1 MGTDRF
7 ISDSFRERPCIKTR
21 QILRANPDWD
31 WKSLLAKNCK
41 TEKVRFKYYRK
52 IIIYANVKKNK
63 FELHNNLKQNYYRD
77 EKEVTENLR
86 YELRKKEKKHYKL
99 K

>member
-1 MGTDRF
+1 M
-7 ISDSFRERPCIKTR
+7 
-21 QILRANPDWD
+21 L
-31 WKSLLAKNCK
+31 
-41 TEKVRFKYYRK
+41 
-52 IIIYANVKKNK
+52 KKNK

-86 YELRKKEKKHYKL
+86 YELRKKKKHYKL